1 MYVCVCVQHLGRTG
15 LRWAREKGKPNI
27 DEADVVVE
35 KRETSER
42 GMDGGAQVLEIDD
55 RSSGTPCGLR
65 GESRQRIAA

>member
-1 MYVCVCVQHLGRTG
+1 M
-15 LRWAREKGKPNI
+15 
-27 DEADVVVE
+27 VE
-35 KRETSER
+35 KKETSER